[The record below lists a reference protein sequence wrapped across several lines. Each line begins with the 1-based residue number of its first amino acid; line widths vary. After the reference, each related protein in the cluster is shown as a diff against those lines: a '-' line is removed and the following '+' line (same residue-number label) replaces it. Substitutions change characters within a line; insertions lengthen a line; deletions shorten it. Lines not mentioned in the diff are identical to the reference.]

1 MGDADMG
8 ARPGA
13 GTGGEKQPS
22 LFAQK
27 ACVSLIVA
35 AVFVVVV
42 LPMLVWAAGILF
54 AGSR

>member
-1 MGDADMG
+1 MRDIG

-13 GTGGEKQPS
+13 GTGEEKQPS

-35 AVFVVVV
+35 AVFLAVV